1 MNFKIWI
8 VFLASPLQIE
18 DIWTWNILQWIPGK
32 YRYEEAET
40 DYNKY
45 LELKPG
51 NAAIE
56 KELSQLHQA
65 RSALQTASNL
75 FDSGDFEKAL
85 EYIDKVVLVFSPA
98 CSKVAFFSSIICYL
112 S

>member
-1 MNFKIWI
+1 MLPYCKWKTCGPETFLQC
-8 VFLASPLQIE
+8 VF
-18 DIWTWNILQWIPGK
+18 GK
-32 YRYEEAET
+32 HRYEEAET
-40 DYNKY
+40 DYTKY

-51 NAAIE
+51 SAAVE

-98 CSKVAFFSSIICYL
+98 CSKVAFLLPLFVICL
-112 S
+112 EF